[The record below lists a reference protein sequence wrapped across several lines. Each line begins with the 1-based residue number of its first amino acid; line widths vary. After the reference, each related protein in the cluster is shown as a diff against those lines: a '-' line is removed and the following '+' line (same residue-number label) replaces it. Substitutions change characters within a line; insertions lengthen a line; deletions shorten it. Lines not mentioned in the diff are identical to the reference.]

1 MDIYKFR
8 GQRLDDGE
16 WVYGSLVERHHS
28 ENMPKYSYFLIVER
42 DGTQH
47 FVAHKSVGQF
57 TGLCDRN
64 GKEIFEGDIVSS
76 PHFED
81 AAGRQH
87 KLYHIVEWSSRH
99 HGWFLL
105 NKSTMDAKDGS
116 IQLFVA
122 DSEHLTVSGTIHD
135 QGES

>member
-8 GQRLDDGE
+8 GQRIDNGE
-16 WVYGSLVERHHS
+16 WMHGNLIQDEKETYILPS
-28 ENMPKYSYFLIVER
+28 NTSYFEGGER
-42 DGTQH
+42 VDPDT
-47 FVAHKSVGQF
+47 VGQF